1 MKSTPSPKSTLK
13 SLGAVKRRQSVSLS
27 QETLIQVEQLQ
38 PENPLPLV
46 MKPIIEGLN
55 LVEWTRNN
63 RQFVETKLLAHGGL
77 LFRNFKVNGA
87 EDIEAFV
94 QALSGELMEYAYRS
108 TPRQQVRGNIY
119 TSTEYPAAQIIPLHN
134 EMSYS
139 RNWPLKIAFHCVI
152 KAQTGGETPIADS
165 RRVFQRIDPKIR
177 DRFQEKQ
184 ILYVRNYGKG
194 LDLPWETVFQTTE
207 QSEVETYCQNNG
219 IELEWLENNRLK
231 TRQVCQAIATHPK
244 TNDSVWFNQAHLF
257 HISSLEPALRE
268 QMLSRFPESELPRN
282 TYYGDGT
289 AIEASILDEIREI
302 YQQESV
308 IFPWEE
314 GDVLLLDNMLAAHG
328 RRPFTG
334 ARQVVVGMAEPFAK

>member
-1 MKSTPSPKSTLK
+1 MKSTQSQKPTLK
-13 SLGAVKRRQSVSLS
+13 GLGAVKRRQSVSLS
-27 QETLIQVEQLQ
+27 QETLIEVGQLP

-46 MKPIIEGLN
+46 IKPI
-55 LVEWTRNN
+55 
-63 RQFVETKLLAHGGL
+63 
-77 LFRNFKVNGA
+77 
-87 EDIEAFV
+87 
-94 QALSGELMEYAYRS
+94 
-108 TPRQQVRGNIY
+108 
-119 TSTEYPAAQIIPLHN
+119 N
-134 EMSYS
+134 EMPSA
-139 RNWPLKIAFHCVI
+139 RNWSLKIAFHCVI

-184 ILYVRNYGKG
+184 ILSVRNYGKG
-194 LDLPWETVFQTTE
+194 LDLPWQAVFQTTE
-207 QSEVETYCQNNG
+207 KSEVETYCQNNG
-219 IELEWLENNRLK
+219 IELEWLENNCLK
-231 TRQVCQAIATHPK
+231 TRRVCRAIATHPK
-244 TNDSVWFNQAHLF
+244 TSESVWFNQAHLF

-268 QMLSRFPESELPRN
+268 QMLSRFPESELPRH

-289 AIEASILDEIREI
+289 TIEASILDEIREI

-334 ARQVVVGMAEPFAK
+334 ARKVVVGMAEPFAK

>member
-1 MKSTPSPKSTLK
+1 MESTQSPKSTVK
-13 SLGAVKRRQSVSLS
+13 GLGAVKRRQSVSLS
-27 QETLIQVEQLQ
+27 QETLIEVEQLQ

-46 MKPIIEGLN
+46 IKPIIEGLN
-55 LVEWTRNN
+55 LVEWTGNN
-63 RQFVETKLLAHGGL
+63 RQFVETKLSAHGGL
-77 LFRNFKVNGA
+77 LFRNFKVKGA
-87 EDIEAFV
+87 EDIQAFV
-94 QALSGELMEYAYRS
+94 QALSGALMEYAYRS
-108 TPRQQVRGNIY
+108 TPRQQVSGNIY
-119 TSTEYPAAQIIPLHN
+119 TSTEYPAAQFIPLHN

-152 KAQTGGETPIADS
+152 KAETGGETPIADS

-177 DRFQEKQ
+177 DRFQDKQ

-194 LDLPWETVFQTTE
+194 LDLPWQTVFQTTDE
-207 QSEVETYCQNNG
+207 SEVETYCQSHG
-219 IELEWLENNRLK
+219 IQLEWLENNRLR

-244 TNDSVWFNQAHLF
+244 TGESVWFNQAHLF

-334 ARQVVVGMAEPFAK
+334 KRQVVVGMAEPFAK